1 MAYHRNKKKKNSD
14 RFMSGVLYTPEK
26 VPVSKQDFS
35 PKRQSPGKEKI
46 LKKINELGESAAI
59 STRSRKEYRAY
70 VSKRRRVRHSEGYQQ
85 QRLRDATFYGGISI
99 ASICII
105 LITAFITS
113 GVIGNMTSTTV
124 ALNDNGRV
132 TYASTSARSV
142 NDFLAKNSITVGSGD
157 VLNVSLND
165 SISEGETIEIRRALP
180 LTIHN
185 GTEVIELNMLA
196 GTVGEALEKAGVEVT
211 VDDEVYPAASS
222 YITAG
227 MTISVIHV
235 TYEYVTEN
243 EVIHFKE
250 VTKISNSLA
259 YGDKILQTEGQNGVQ
274 QNTIK
279 VTYKNGKEVSRE
291 TVKQEVTKKAVDRVV
306 LVGTYVEP
314 KPQPSSGSNSS
325 SNSGS
330 GSSSSN
336 SGGSGSSSGNSNSGG
351 GNHNSNNN
359 GSGGNDNSGGDT
371 GADNAKDDTGKLT
384 EAPSV
389 SQIHSGS
396 LSEHKAVPEP
406 ASSIIAK
413 TLVMD
418 SITAYT
424 HTGNRTATGTWPRIG
439 TIAADPKQIPYGTK
453 IYVPGYGYGR
463 IEDTGSNRHGADYY
477 CIDLFMET
485 EADCRSYGRKRDV
498 KIYIL
503 K

>member
-1 MAYHRNKKKKNSD
+1 
-14 RFMSGVLYTPEK
+14 MSGVLYTPEK

-196 GTVGEALEKAGVEVT
+196 GTVDEALEKAGVEVT

-250 VTKISNSLA
+250 VTKSSNSLA

-336 SGGSGSSSGNSNSGG
+336 SGGSGSSSGNSNSGIVIGDSLLWPANSHYITSNYGYRIDPVG
-351 GNHNSNNN
+351 GILGDFHLGLDIAGSVGDPVYAAQGGTVIRASWFSTYGNCVDIQHPSGLVTRYAHLSAYHVSVGDTVSQGQIIADIGATGNVTGPHLHFETIVN
-359 GSGGNDNSGGDT
+359 GST
-371 GADNAKDDTGKLT
+371 
-384 EAPSV
+384 V
-389 SQIHSGS
+389 
-396 LSEHKAVPEP
+396 
-406 ASSIIAK
+406 
-413 TLVMD
+413 
-418 SITAYT
+418 
-424 HTGNRTATGTWPRIG
+424 
-439 TIAADPKQIPYGTK
+439 DPQ
-453 IYVPGYGYGR
+453 
-463 IEDTGSNRHGADYY
+463 
-477 CIDLFMET
+477 
-485 EADCRSYGRKRDV
+485 SYF
-498 KIYIL
+498 
-503 K
+503 